1 MAIVEFAHT
10 NGMAATQ
17 LLSREEQKRLG
28 QFMTPPS
35 VAEFMAQ
42 RCLPPE
48 NLRIVRVLDPA
59 AGAGILAAA
68 VVESL
73 LNHDNPPA
81 QIMVMLYELDHR
93 LIPVLRLLAAKMRK
107 SAKKKDVEL
116 SVSIRQGDFLLSP
129 VAIAQQPVAEIIIS
143 NPPYF
148 KLNASDPRAKAH
160 PYAVYGQPNIYSLF
174 MAACAGLLTPSGRWC
189 FITPRSWTNGLYFE
203 AMRRHIFR
211 CLHID
216 AMHVFGSRRDH
227 FTEDEI
233 LQEAMIT
240 WATTQAHTHTDV
252 VVSTSE
258 GSRDIAEARLLRLP
272 LNQIVG
278 QDEAQMIVLPNDT
291 AITGMDIWTATLTTY
306 GLKVS
311 TGPVVAFRAAELI
324 SEEPSAKSVPL
335 LWMQHI
341 THMKVSWPIAKKRE
355 HIIANGKSAW
365 MLVPNENLVV
375 MRRFS
380 PKEDQRRITA
390 APYIAR
396 SIPGVVLGL
405 ENHTN
410 YIYRPGGHLTA
421 QEARGIAAYLNSR
434 IVDQYLRT
442 VAGNTQVNAT
452 DLRKLPLPPR
462 ELIVAIGRAARVGM
476 SLTQVDRIINDII
489 GGTTPNFNAI
499 GEI

>member
-1 MAIVEFAHT
+1 MAIIQFAHT
-10 NGMAATQ
+10 NGIAATQ

-28 QFMTPPS
+28 QFMTPPC
-35 VAEFMAQ
+35 VASFMAQ

-48 NLRIVRVLDPA
+48 SMSVVRILDPA

-68 VVESL
+68 VVEAL
-73 LNHDNPPA
+73 LDHNNPPA
-81 QIMVMLYELDHR
+81 QIFVILYELDLR
-93 LIPVLRLLAAKMRK
+93 LIPALRLLAGRMRK
-107 SAKKKDVEL
+107 DAKKKNIVL

-129 VAIAQQPVAEIIIS
+129 VAVTQQPIADIIIS

-148 KLNASDPRAKAH
+148 KISALDPRAKAH
-160 PYAVYGQPNIYSLF
+160 SYAVYGQPNIYSLF
-174 MAACAGLLTPSGRWC
+174 MAACTGLLAPSGRWC

-203 AMRRHIFR
+203 AMRRHVFR

-216 AMHVFGSRRDH
+216 AMHVFGSRRAH

-240 WATTQAHTHTDV
+240 WATTKAHSHTDV

-278 QDEAQMIVLPNDT
+278 QDEAQMIVLPNN
-291 AITGMDIWTATLTTY
+291 TGIKGVSRWTSTLATY

-311 TGPVVAFRAAELI
+311 TGPVVAFRAADHI
-324 SEEPSAKSVPL
+324 SEKPSAKSVPL

-341 THMKVSWPIAKKRE
+341 THMKVSWPIDKKRE
-355 HIIANGKSAW
+355 HIVANGKSAW
-365 MLVPNENLVV
+365 MLIPNDNLVM

-390 APYIAR
+390 APYISR
-396 SIPGVVLGL
+396 SIPGDVLGL

-410 YIYRPGGHLTA
+410 YIYRPGGHMTA
-421 QEARGIAAYLNSR
+421 QEALGIAAYLNSR
-434 IVDQYLRT
+434 IVDQYLRA

-452 DLRKLPLPPR
+452 DLRKLPLPPK
-462 ELIVAIGRAARVGM
+462 EVIMEIGRIARVGM
-476 SLTQVDRIINDII
+476 SLAQVDKIIDKTIN
-489 GGTTPNFNAI
+489 GMTPNVHAV
-499 GEI
+499 GEM